1 MQTSIDPNLLDRLRV
16 GPLAPYL
23 DSYLK
28 RIEQEGFLPSSV
40 SMQMYAIAR
49 FSNWL
54 QTLQLDL
61 QRVDE
66 AMVERFLQCDPSM
79 AHSNESA
86 PLRRFLAL
94 LREIGVTAVRPPE
107 SRNRQQRFIDEY
119 QRYLR
124 QERGLAETSLP
135 NYVSFAEQFLSRRFG
150 DSDMDFPE
158 LTATDVTK
166 FLQDCVHQ
174 LSPGQR

>member
-1 MQTSIDPNLLDRLRV
+1 MPLLCQPEGLREFRSKKY
-16 GPLAPYL
+16 LAPL
-23 DSYLK
+23 TGQS
-28 RIEQEGFLPSSV
+28 
-40 SMQMYAIAR
+40 
-49 FSNWL
+49 
-54 QTLQLDL
+54 L
-61 QRVDE
+61 QRD
-66 AMVERFLQCDPSM
+66 RTIPFTL
-79 AHSNESA
+79 

-94 LREIGVTAVRPPE
+94 LREIGLTAAKPAE

-135 NYVSFAEQFLSRRFG
+135 NYVSFAEQFLSSRFG

-166 FLQDCVHQ
+166 FVQVRAHQ
-174 LSPGQR
+174 LSPGRAKLLVTALRSFLRYLRHQGEISVQHV